1 MAIAVGERSLPVGGV
16 VAAVGGVVA
25 AVGTFLAWET
35 VNADMAA
42 LAGTASSV
50 SGFSFSGAG
59 KIVAVLAII
68 SVALAIVW
76 IMGVKL
82 PISAPGLVVGVGA
95 VCLAFALLGYT
106 GVADDVNSGNE
117 MVANIAS
124 AGIGIFVSIAGGAVI
139 VVGGVLGLVMKPAQ
153 P

>member
-1 MAIAVGERSLPVGGV
+1 MAIAVGGRSLPVGGV
-16 VAAVGGVVA
+16 VAAMGGAVA
-25 AVGTFLAWET
+25 AVGTFLPWET

-42 LAGTASSV
+42 LAGTASTV

-59 KIVAVLAII
+59 KIVAVLAIV
-68 SVALAIVW
+68 SLVLAIVW

-82 PISAPGLVVGVGA
+82 PVSVPGLVVVVGA
-95 VCLAFALLGYT
+95 VCLAFAVLGYT
-106 GVADDVNSGNE
+106 GVADDVNSGNAILAGAGS
-117 MVANIAS
+117 V
-124 AGIGIFVSIAGGAVI
+124 GIGVFVCIAGAAVV